1 MLLASGFVQHYPRD
15 GFGGYLFSVI
25 TGKGTPTA
33 AELQVL
39 ERYVG
44 STAGL

>member
-1 MLLASGFVQHYPRD
+1 MLLASGFVQHFPRD

-25 TGKGTPTA
+25 TGEGTPAA

-39 ERYVG
+39 ERYLR